1 MLHIKSFVFSPF
13 AENTYII
20 YDDAKN
26 ALIIDPGCYDT
37 EEKEKLSAFIKEMEL
52 KPQMLLN
59 THCHLDHIF
68 GNKYVA
74 ETYHLIPHF
83 HALEK
88 SVMDF
93 APAAG
98 FMYGVPF
105 DNYTGP
111 VQFIKEGETVPLGDV
126 VLETLFVPGHSPGHL
141 CLYYAAQSF
150 LIAGDT
156 LFHRSIGRTDL
167 PGGDHHQLITN
178 IRTKLFALPNETVV
192 YSGHG
197 PVTTIGE
204 EKAENPFAGASLI

>member
-26 ALIIDPGCYDT
+26 AMIIDPGCYDT
-37 EEKEKLSAFIKEMEL
+37 DEKDKLSTFIKEMDL

-68 GNKYVA
+68 GNKYVTD
-74 ETYHLIPHF
+74 TYHLIPHF
-83 HALEK
+83 HANEK
-88 SVMDF
+88 MVMDL

-98 FMYGVPF
+98 LMYGVPF
-105 DNYTGP
+105 DQYTGQ
-111 VQFIKEGETVPLGDV
+111 VHLMKDDETVQLGDAV
-126 VLETLFVPGHSPGHL
+126 FETLYVPGHSPGHL
-141 CLYYAAQSF
+141 CFYYAPQSF

-167 PGGDHHQLITN
+167 PGGDHQQLLSN
-178 IRTKLFALPNETVV
+178 IRTKLFALPGDTVV
-192 YSGHG
+192 HSGHG
-197 PVTTIGE
+197 PVTTIAE
-204 EKAENPFAGASLI
+204 EKAENPFVGASFT